1 MLRKFA
7 VYATTL
13 VLVLGMAACGN
24 EEDDGTGPGTQHEL
38 VGTWVSTGTNI
49 APGLRSPTFKTKNIV
64 ATFNANNTYNVVSTD
79 SANVNTTF
87 TGTWSATAG
96 TNGTVRAITLNQSTP
111 TQLTSSGIFQV
122 SGGNL
127 TYEVI
132 QTTPA
137 IQGFAAPT
145 VAGGFGSTSY
155 NGVALGATWTQR
167 FVKQ

>member
-7 VYATTL
+7 VVTMLAL
-13 VLVLGMAACGN
+13 SVVACDSN
-24 EEDDGTGPGTQHEL
+24 DDDGTGPGTQHEL

-49 APGLRSPTFKTKNIV
+49 APGLRAAPFRTKNLT
-64 ATFNANNTYNVVSTD
+64 ATFNSNNTYTVVSTD

-87 TGTWSATAG
+87 TGTWSAPAG

-111 TQLTSSGIFQV
+111 TQLTSTGIFQV
-122 SGGNL
+122 NGSNL

-137 IQGFAAPT
+137 IQGFLAPT

-155 NGVALGATWTQR
+155 NGVALGALWTQR